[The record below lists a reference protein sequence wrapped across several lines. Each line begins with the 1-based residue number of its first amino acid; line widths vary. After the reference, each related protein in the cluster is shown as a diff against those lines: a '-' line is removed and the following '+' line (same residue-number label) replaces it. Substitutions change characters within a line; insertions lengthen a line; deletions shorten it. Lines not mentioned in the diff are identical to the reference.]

1 MSDLL
6 DDSRNRPLVFHTSA
20 EPSSPRRRLR
30 RPAGV
35 LAGATLVVA
44 SLAGAA
50 GLAFGGSAVWSVVG
64 PKGGDAPAPLW
75 LPPPPSV
82 SQAASSRH
90 DAPANP
96 NSIHPTLPGHP
107 EPGDADHNTAKS
119 GRGGANSGKG
129 GSGRGSSGSGSGRS
143 PGGSSSGGGSSPT
156 THEATSTQGGPATNQ
171 EPEPGRDDNRS
182 PGGSGSGSSGG
193 SGSTSGGSGSG
204 SSGGSS
210 SGGSGSDDSSGGG
223 SSGGGGR
230 H

>member
-6 DDSRNRPLVFHTSA
+6 DDSRNRPVVFQTSA
-20 EPSSPRRRLR
+20 EPSRPRRRLR

-75 LPPPPSV
+75 LPAPPSV
-82 SQAASSRH
+82 SQAPTSPRHAAPDPSTLHPRSSL
-90 DAPANP
+90 A
-96 NSIHPTLPGHP
+96 GHP
-107 EPGDADHNTAKS
+107 EPGDPDHNTAKS
-119 GRGGANSGKG
+119 GRGGGGDSGGSNSGPGG
-129 GSGRGSSGSGSGRS
+129 GSSGSGRS
-143 PGGSSSGGGSSPT
+143 PGGSTASGNT
-156 THEATSTQGGPATNQ
+156 ATTNTHEATATQGAPVT
-171 EPEPGRDDNRS
+171 EEEPGHDENQRGS
-182 PGGSGSGSSGG
+182 GGSGGGGSSSGG
-193 SGSTSGGSGSG
+193 SGGGG

-210 SGGSGSDDSSGGG
+210 SGTSGGSSDDG